1 MIFAKLKSNL
11 KKTLERNLMFGLIGK
26 KATFSELAK
35 SAEIITVAENGD
47 YKAFIIKV
55 LDKTKNFSAVI
66 NAAGGQSGLEKFIEI
81 IEDRISAK
89 DYDDIFSDSD
99 QMHLEYGTISQRN
112 LNVER
117 ILICADNDGYIFK
130 WLP

>member
-1 MIFAKLKSNL
+1 
-11 KKTLERNLMFGLIGK
+11 MFGLIGK

-55 LDKTKNFSAVI
+55 LDKTKSFSAVI
-66 NAAGGQSGLEKFIEI
+66 KAAGGQSGLEKFIEI

-89 DYDDIFSDSD
+89 DYDNIFSDSD
-99 QMHLEYGTISQRN
+99 QMHLEYGTTSQRN
-112 LNVER
+112 MNVER

-130 WLP
+130 WFP

>member
-1 MIFAKLKSNL
+1 
-11 KKTLERNLMFGLIGK
+11 MFGFFEK
-26 KATFSELAK
+26 KSTFSELAK

-55 LDKTKNFSAVI
+55 LDDTKNFSGVI
-66 NAAGGQSGLEKFIEI
+66 KAEGGQSGLEKFIEI

-99 QMHLEYGTISQRN
+99 QMHLEYGTTPKRN

-130 WLP
+130 WFP